1 MYEYGAAGVNGAVKA
16 LVKHQQQ
23 GENPENKKMITMTT
37 QYYDRLKT
45 YILARVP
52 LCEEECEA
60 ILSCFVLKRYKK
72 KQFII
77 QPGFV
82 AQHRNF
88 VVDGAI
94 RAFVIDDKGID
105 HTTQVA
111 IADWWISD
119 YNSYIYQKPATMFVA
134 PVEDSVVL
142 QINYGSEV
150 KLKRSNYKY
159 ETLFRI
165 MAEGSAAFF
174 QRRLISS
181 LTQSA
186 EERYNEFSVTY
197 PSLVRQLPQYA
208 IASYLGMTTEFL
220 SRIRNKKLKK
230 KG

>member
-1 MYEYGAAGVNGAVKA
+1 M
-16 LVKHQQQ
+16 
-23 GENPENKKMITMTT
+23 TME
-37 QYYDRLKT
+37 YYDRLEA
-45 YILARVP
+45 YILARVT
-52 LCEEECEA
+52 LGEAECKE
-60 ILSCFVLKRYKK
+60 ILSCFTLKRYKK

-77 QPGFV
+77 QPGFI

-88 VVDGAI
+88 VVEGAI
-94 RAFVIDDKGID
+94 RAFVIDDRGID

-111 IADWWISD
+111 IAEWWISD

-134 PVEDSVVL
+134 PVTDSVVL
-142 QINYGSEV
+142 QISYASEE

-165 MAEGSAAFF
+165 MAERSAAFF
-174 QRRLISS
+174 QRRIISS

-186 EERYNEFSVTY
+186 EERYNEFANTY
-197 PSLVRQLPQYA
+197 PSLIQQLPQYA

-220 SRIRNKKLKK
+220 SKIRNNKLNR

>member
-1 MYEYGAAGVNGAVKA
+1 MATEYD
-16 LVKHQQQ
+16 
-23 GENPENKKMITMTT
+23 
-37 QYYDRLKT
+37 DRLKA
-45 YILARVP
+45 YILARVS
-52 LCEEECEA
+52 LSEAECA
-60 ILSCFVLKRYKK
+60 GILSCFTLKRYKK

-111 IADWWISD
+111 ITEWWISD

-134 PVEDSVVL
+134 PVIDSVVL
-142 QINYGSEV
+142 QLSYADEV
-150 KLKRSNYKY
+150 KLKQSNYKY
-159 ETLFRI
+159 ETFFRI
-165 MAEGSAAFF
+165 MAERSAAFF
-174 QRRLISS
+174 QRRIIAS

-186 EERYNEFSVTY
+186 EERYNDFAETY
-197 PSLVRQLPQYA
+197 PSLIQHLPQYV

-220 SRIRNKKLKK
+220 SKIRNNKLK
-230 KG
+230 

>member
-1 MYEYGAAGVNGAVKA
+1 MAAEHYDKLKA
-16 LVKHQQQ
+16 
-23 GENPENKKMITMTT
+23 
-37 QYYDRLKT
+37 

-52 LCEEECEA
+52 MSEEECEE
-60 ILSCFVLKRYKK
+60 ILSCFTLKKYKK

-88 VVDGAI
+88 VVEGAI
-94 RAFVIDDKGID
+94 RAFVIDEKGID

-111 IADWWISD
+111 IEEWWISD
-119 YNSYIYQKPATMFVA
+119 YNSFIFQKPATMFVA

-142 QINYGSEV
+142 QISHENEAR
-150 KLKRSNYKY
+150 LKRSNYKY

-165 MAEGSAAFF
+165 MAERSAAFF
-174 QRRLISS
+174 QRRIISS

-186 EERYNEFSVTY
+186 EERYNEFAKAY
-197 PSLVRQLPQYA
+197 PSLVQKLPQYA

-220 SRIRNKKLKK
+220 SKIRNKKVKK